1 MTQLIGEGLMVGIQ
15 GLVAIG
21 LVLFIQSLWRDV
33 IQLYSGKDCE

>member
-1 MTQLIGEGLMVGIQ
+1 MTQLIGEGLIVGVQ

-33 IQLYSGKDCE
+33 VLLFSGKDCE

>member
-21 LVLFIQSLWRDV
+21 LVWFIQSLWRDV

>member
-1 MTQLIGEGLMVGIQ
+1 MTQLIGAGLIVGIQ